1 MPQDEVS
8 QQGNADVSDDI
19 ANLPEIRRIQDA
31 SGAWYYNVTDVIAA
45 LTGTTDAS
53 DYWVKMKRR
62 GKSEGFEATLQKIV
76 QFPMRSRKDG
86 KLRSADCADRETL
99 LRLVQSIPSASPRLE
114 KLKLWLAQV
123 GEERLQESEVN
134 AQIEEV
140 RQKYRALGRDDAWI
154 EDRILNLTGRNAL
167 TDQWQKRGA
176 VQKLHFGLL
185 TTILHRGAFGI
196 TPEEHREV
204 KGLPKREN
212 PREHMDRVELA
223 LSTLTEATATAS
235 HIENDSQGIDEL
247 KSDVLKAAEAGET
260 ARLATEKALGRLVV
274 SSTNF
279 LEAPKRK
286 RRKQLPLPEQSTL
299 FEQAEPD
306 QE

>member
-1 MPQDEVS
+1 LA
-8 QQGNADVSDDI
+8 GRGSD
-19 ANLPEIRRIQDA
+19 
-31 SGAWYYNVTDVIAA
+31 
-45 LTGTTDAS
+45 
-53 DYWVKMKRR
+53 
-62 GKSEGFEATLQKIV
+62 
-76 QFPMRSRKDG
+76 
-86 KLRSADCADRETL
+86 
-99 LRLVQSIPSASPRLE
+99 
-114 KLKLWLAQV
+114 
-123 GEERLQESEVN
+123 
-134 AQIEEV
+134 
-140 RQKYRALGRDDAWI
+140 
-154 EDRILNLTGRNAL
+154 
-167 TDQWQKRGA
+167 
-176 VQKLHFGLL
+176 FGLL

-196 TPEEHREV
+196 TPDEHREV

-260 ARLATEKALGRLVV
+260 ARLATEKALGRPVV

-279 LEAPKRK
+279 LEEPKRK